1 MIGSLLRIIEYIVG
15 FFYNRSKDTSLT
27 DNQKAKKIQESKE
40 KFQKAIEKAEKTK
53 DLEEI
58 RKMAAK

>member
-27 DNQKAKKIQESKE
+27 DNQKARKLQRSKE
-40 KFQKAIEKAEKTK
+40 KFQKAIEKAEETK
-53 DLEEI
+53 NLDEI

>member
-27 DNQKAKKIQESKE
+27 DNQKAKKMQESKA

-53 DLEEI
+53 ELNEI
-58 RKMAAK
+58 RKKAAK

>member
-27 DNQKAKKIQESKE
+27 DNQKAKKMQKSKE
-40 KFQKAIEKAEKTK
+40 KFQKAIEKAEETK
-53 DLEEI
+53 NLDEI

>member
-27 DNQKAKKIQESKE
+27 DNQKAKKLQKSKE
-40 KFQKAIEKAEKTK
+40 KFQKAIDEAEKTK
-53 DLEEI
+53 DLDEI

>member
-1 MIGSLLRIIEYIVG
+1 MICSLLRIIEYIVG

-27 DNQKAKKIQESKE
+27 DNQKAKKVQQSKE
-40 KFQKAIEKAEKTK
+40 KFQKAIEKAEETK
-53 DLEEI
+53 NLDEI

>member
-53 DLEEI
+53 DLDEI

>member
-27 DNQKAKKIQESKE
+27 DNRKAKKMQESKE
-40 KFQKAIEKAEKTK
+40 KFQKAIEEAEKTK
-53 DLEEI
+53 DLDEI

>member
-27 DNQKAKKIQESKE
+27 DNQKAKKMQKSKE

-53 DLEEI
+53 DLDEI

>member
-27 DNQKAKKIQESKE
+27 DNQKAKKMQESKE

-53 DLEEI
+53 DLDEI

>member
-27 DNQKAKKIQESKE
+27 DNQKAKKLQKSKE
-40 KFQKAIEKAEKTK
+40 KFQKAIEKAEETK
-53 DLEEI
+53 NLDEI

>member
-1 MIGSLLRIIEYIVG
+1 MIGSLLRVIEYIVG

-27 DNQKAKKIQESKE
+27 DNQKAKKMQKSKE

-53 DLEEI
+53 DLDEI

>member
-27 DNQKAKKIQESKE
+27 DNQKAKKMQESKE
-40 KFQKAIEKAEKTK
+40 KFLKAIEKAEKTK
-53 DLEEI
+53 DLDEI

>member
-27 DNQKAKKIQESKE
+27 DNQKAKKMQESKE
-40 KFQKAIEKAEKTK
+40 KFQKAIDKAEKTK
-53 DLEEI
+53 DLDEI

>member
-27 DNQKAKKIQESKE
+27 DNQKAKKMQESKE
-40 KFQKAIEKAEKTK
+40 KFQKAIEEAEKTK
-53 DLEEI
+53 DLDEI